1 MLFLLPLGVALLIA
15 AMFLKYQIFYI
26 SLAIASFAYY
36 FGIQGDNAFIL
47 LLFLI
52 GIALMVAEL
61 YIPDFGIM
69 GVLGLGASI
78 YALWLK
84 IGALRP
90 LIVLVLLCFLTAV
103 VLSIILMRMGFALNI
118 SPRFVLQESMIS
130 SLGYSS
136 ESDYSYLVNQ
146 EGVTMTDLRPVGRAQ
161 FDDEIYDVYSL
172 EDMIGHGRQI
182 RVVRVAGSK
191 IYVRSVE

>member
-103 VLSIILMRMGFALNI
+103 VLSIILMRMGLALNI

>member
-1 MLFLLPLGVALLIA
+1 
-15 AMFLKYQIFYI
+15 
-26 SLAIASFAYY
+26 
-36 FGIQGDNAFIL
+36 
-47 LLFLI
+47 
-52 GIALMVAEL
+52 
-61 YIPDFGIM
+61 
-69 GVLGLGASI
+69 
-78 YALWLK
+78 
-84 IGALRP
+84 
-90 LIVLVLLCFLTAV
+90 
-103 VLSIILMRMGFALNI
+103 MGFALNI

>member
-1 MLFLLPLGVALLIA
+1 MHFLLPIGVALLIA